1 MSVKLKDIDQVSIN
15 YAKALIMDTVRN
27 ANSGH
32 TGGPISSLDYTYI
45 LFKEFLKFDPSNPDW
60 ENRDRFILSVGHES
74 ALIYTMLYYIG
85 WIELHDLKNFRK
97 LGSKTPGHPERGL
110 TPGIEATTGPLGQ
123 GVGNAVGMAVSE
135 KILSS
140 KFGSDIIN
148 HYTYVLHGDGD
159 IQEPVS
165 QGSIACAGHWGLEK
179 LIAFYDSNDA
189 QISGKVSRSDSTD
202 YAMMY
207 KSHGWH
213 VQVIDGHNHDQI
225 RSAIRIAQMEIE
237 KPSVIIGNTIMA
249 NGCFSVE
256 GDHNTHGAP
265 LSPDEIY
272 ATKEKLGL
280 DPKSSFQISED
291 VLNEFR
297 SSFNYAEQEVAAWN
311 LNLNKRLNDVQFS
324 KDWNLSKNISIPENV
339 VWPTYEAGTNIAT
352 RKVWGAVIE
361 ELAGKGMFL
370 VGGSAD
376 LEPSNVT
383 EGFAKLVK
391 DFSKDNSSGMN
402 LAYGVREFPMGAIN
416 NGIALHGGLYPFGA
430 TFFVFAD
437 YERPALRLR
446 AIQKLPCISE
456 YTHDSIYVG
465 EDGPT
470 HQPIEHLMSYRAIP
484 NLLVLRPC
492 DANEAVEASKL
503 AFQQK
508 DRPSLVLLTRQ
519 SIPVFDREKFPSADS
534 IKYGGYI
541 MSDCKNP
548 NIVIFATGS
557 EIWVALETKEMLS
570 ENYNVKVINLGC
582 WELFEEQEEV
592 YKNNVLSFPESALLV
607 SIESGITDGWQKFTG
622 RKGLNI
628 GINTFG
634 ESGPGVD
641 VANHFGINPKAV
653 YKKIIEKLK

>member
-85 WIELHDLKNFRK
+85 WIELHDLKSFRK

-140 KFGSDIIN
+140 KFGSDVIN

-179 LIAFYDSNDA
+179 LIAFYDSNGA
-189 QISGKVSRSDSTD
+189 QISGKVSRSDSTN

-207 KSHGWH
+207 ESHGWH
-213 VQVIDGHNHDQI
+213 VQVIDGHDHDQI

-249 NGCFSVE
+249 NGCASVE

-280 DPKSSFQISED
+280 DPESSFDI
-291 VLNEFR
+291 
-297 SSFNYAEQEVAAWN
+297 
-311 LNLNKRLNDVQFS
+311 
-324 KDWNLSKNISIPENV
+324 
-339 VWPTYEAGTNIAT
+339 
-352 RKVWGAVIE
+352 
-361 ELAGKGMFL
+361 
-370 VGGSAD
+370 
-376 LEPSNVT
+376 
-383 EGFAKLVK
+383 
-391 DFSKDNSSGMN
+391 
-402 LAYGVREFPMGAIN
+402 
-416 NGIALHGGLYPFGA
+416 
-430 TFFVFAD
+430 
-437 YERPALRLR
+437 
-446 AIQKLPCISE
+446 
-456 YTHDSIYVG
+456 
-465 EDGPT
+465 
-470 HQPIEHLMSYRAIP
+470 
-484 NLLVLRPC
+484 
-492 DANEAVEASKL
+492 
-503 AFQQK
+503 
-508 DRPSLVLLTRQ
+508 
-519 SIPVFDREKFPSADS
+519 
-534 IKYGGYI
+534 
-541 MSDCKNP
+541 
-548 NIVIFATGS
+548 
-557 EIWVALETKEMLS
+557 
-570 ENYNVKVINLGC
+570 
-582 WELFEEQEEV
+582 
-592 YKNNVLSFPESALLV
+592 
-607 SIESGITDGWQKFTG
+607 
-622 RKGLNI
+622 
-628 GINTFG
+628 
-634 ESGPGVD
+634 
-641 VANHFGINPKAV
+641 
-653 YKKIIEKLK
+653 